1 MSLRFEEMDWQPT
14 PIGEISLRRRRHPV
28 SGDDVY
34 EVKLGD
40 EFLMSS
46 LFTAGEVALTELAL
60 AKLPDTEL
68 DVAVGGLGLGYTA
81 QAALDDPR
89 VRSLTVIDALA
100 EVIDWHQRHLVPLG
114 ARLTSDA
121 RCRLVHGDFFAL
133 AADPRGLDSN
143 EPGRRFHAILL
154 DVDHSPRHVL
164 HPRHAAL
171 YQPAG
176 LRALADHLHP
186 GGVFALWSND
196 PPDEEFT
203 STLTDVF
210 AQAAAH
216 VVNFDNPLQGGTSA
230 NTVYLA
236 STAPDTP

>member
-1 MSLRFEEMDWQPT
+1 MGLRFEEIDWRPT

-46 LFTAGEVALTELAL
+46 LFTTGEIALTELAL
-60 AKLPDTEL
+60 AILPDTEL

-81 QAALDDPR
+81 QAVLDDPR
-89 VRSLTVIDALA
+89 VRTLAVIDALA
-100 EVIDWHQRHLVPLG
+100 EVIDWHQRGLVPLG

-121 RCRLVHGDFFAL
+121 RCRLLHGDFFAL
-133 AADPRGLDSN
+133 AAGPSGLDPT

-176 LRALADHLHP
+176 LRALAGHLHP

-196 PPDEEFT
+196 PPDPQFT
-203 STLTDVF
+203 SALSEVF
-210 AQAAAH
+210 AHTAAH
-216 VVNFDNPLQGGTSA
+216 VVAFDNPLQGGTST

-236 STAPDTP
+236 GKAPDRP